1 MAMTALT
8 LNELCALHN
17 LYGKRSGEEV
27 DWITAADVCALTAL
41 GLARRLACGTL
52 QITAEGVA
60 VVYDSPEA
68 LKHAKLPG
76 LGPSQPGE
84 LAN

>member
-1 MAMTALT
+1 MAVTVLT

-17 LYGKRSGEEV
+17 LYGKRSGEAV
-27 DWITAADVCALTAL
+27 DWITIVDADVLTAL
-41 GLARRLACGTL
+41 GLARRRICGAL
-52 QITAEGVA
+52 EITAEGEA

-68 LKHAKLPG
+68 IKHAKLPG

-84 LAN
+84 LAT